1 MGNED
6 GAHHMSS
13 VFFQCLNDVGFTLP
27 TGAVTY
33 WNDEAASEFRDCRD
47 LPATPTKVA
56 STMATFARN
65 AAHLA
70 RLLKI

>member
-13 VFFQCLNDVGFTLP
+13 VFCQCLNDVGFTLP
-27 TGAVTY
+27 AGAVTY

-47 LPATPTKVA
+47 LPATPTEVA
-56 STMATFARN
+56 STMATLARN